1 MRNYIIGLLT
11 GIAAGCMYFADPS
24 PAWYLWIFFIMGSGL
39 MALGLDVLF
48 GSLQEHQP
56 RAAWMG
62 MTLFGGSGA
71 FLLLMV
77 WRFGF

>member
-11 GIAAGCMYFADPS
+11 GMAAACMYYADPS
-24 PAWYLWIFFIMGSGL
+24 PAWYLWILFIAGCGL
-39 MALGLDVLF
+39 VAFGVDVLF
-48 GSLQEHQP
+48 GSFEEHQP

-77 WRFGF
+77 LKLGF